1 MCNRHC
7 CGCLWYGYVRA
18 CLCVFEWYG
27 GKVVVFDE
35 VVCVCVCLFCLLFIR
50 CGEGSVLAE
59 RKGGHWVC
67 ARLIR
72 KRWF

>member
-1 MCNRHC
+1 MDMCVHVC
-7 CGCLWYGYVRA
+7 VCLSGM
-18 CLCVFEWYG
+18 
-27 GKVVVFDE
+27 VVKLWFLMKWF
-35 VVCVCVCLFCLLFIR
+35 VVCVCVLFCLLFIR